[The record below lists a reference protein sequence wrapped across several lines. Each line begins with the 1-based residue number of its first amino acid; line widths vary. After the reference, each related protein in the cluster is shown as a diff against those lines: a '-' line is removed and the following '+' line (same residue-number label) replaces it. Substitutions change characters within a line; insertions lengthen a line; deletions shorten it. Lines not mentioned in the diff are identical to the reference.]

1 MVSRETPMA
10 EIEWKPLPTPMWPE
24 GSVMADWSGLLLE
37 ASFEQG
43 VPTWK
48 VQRSMGKNALP
59 TLVASGTAD
68 SFEAAK
74 AAALHMAEAAV
85 TIFIPG
91 VARLAT
97 NTLARGSV
105 TRRAETLFAARGGHL
120 RRSGSRPERARPA
133 TDPAVSDKIGKFGA
147 LRR

>member
-1 MVSRETPMA
+1 MIQDTAPQLGRRLRLANRRALDCPEPLQMVMVHRETPMA
-10 EIEWKPLPTPMWPE
+10 EIEWKPLPAPMWPE

-68 SFEAAK
+68 SFAAAK
-74 AAALHMAEAAV
+74 AAALHSAEAE
-85 TIFIPG
+85 
-91 VARLAT
+91 L
-97 NTLARGSV
+97 
-105 TRRAETLFAARGGHL
+105 
-120 RRSGSRPERARPA
+120 RPA
-133 TDPAVSDKIGKFGA
+133 S
-147 LRR
+147 

>member
-1 MVSRETPMA
+1 MA

-48 VQRSMGKNALP
+48 VQRFMGKNALP
-59 TLVASGTAD
+59 TLVASGMAD

-74 AAALHMAEAAV
+74 AAALHTAEAALQSSSQ
-85 TIFIPG
+85 
-91 VARLAT
+91 A
-97 NTLARGSV
+97 
-105 TRRAETLFAARGGHL
+105 
-120 RRSGSRPERARPA
+120 
-133 TDPAVSDKIGKFGA
+133 
-147 LRR
+147 